1 MPTPQEFYDDDL
13 YLIANKSA
21 FSAFPQEFYDDDLY
35 LIANKS
41 AVSALLSNFVF

>member
-21 FSAFPQEFYDDDLY
+21 VTMFEL
-35 LIANKS
+35 LIAVPHYPS
-41 AVSALLSNFVF
+41 PS

>member
-21 FSAFPQEFYDDDLY
+21 FSVIRYNMGGQDAHPTRVL
-35 LIANKS
+35 
-41 AVSALLSNFVF
+41 